1 MAAASYSTP
10 LVALDA
16 VVLDTET
23 TGLDARSARIVQ
35 VGAIRVSGTKLL
47 AEPRYERL
55 VNPGQPIP
63 KATVAVHGI
72 TDAAVADAPPFKDII
87 GELEAFVASSIFIGH
102 AIAYDLGVLEREY
115 RRAGKPWRPPRA
127 LDVRA
132 LARIAAPTLAHHTL
146 DQLCEWLGI
155 EVKGRHS
162 AIGDAEL
169 TAKVFTALVPL
180 LREKNVRTLAEAEAA
195 SRKLADAEARAAG
208 GFAAAPAGA
217 SAEETAARTR
227 IESFAYRHRVGEVM
241 SAPPLFAPPAA
252 TVRELLGLLLEKK
265 VSSAFVRAD
274 NGVIGIV
281 TERDALREI
290 HAKGPAG
297 LEARLDA
304 IMKKPLQTI
313 LDHAFVYRAIARMQ
327 RLGIRHLGVRN
338 TMGEIVGAVT
348 SRNLLH
354 TRAMT
359 ALALGD
365 EIDSAGDSATLGQAW
380 AKLTTMA
387 RSLIAEEVEARSI
400 TAVISS
406 EIRILTRRA
415 AQLAEAR
422 LEAEGRGR
430 PPVAYAVLVL
440 GSAGRG
446 ESLLAADQDNAIVYE
461 RGAEGGAEDRYFEAL
476 GTHMCAILDEVGV
489 PYCKGGVMAK
499 NRAWRMSREDW
510 RATIDGW
517 VRRQRPQDLLNVDIF
532 YDGMPVHGQGALGEE
547 LWNYAYERGHGARDF
562 LVALTEVARD
572 RGSPFTLFGNFR
584 LDDTRRIDVKKVGLF
599 PIFGAARVLSI
610 KHDVRARA
618 TPERLRGV
626 AAKGVGSAADIEA
639 VIEAHGTMLGVM
651 LGQQLADAEAGVP
664 LSPRVAVDRLDSAG
678 RTSLRDAL
686 RQVET
691 AIDLV
696 SEGRF

>member
-1 MAAASYSTP
+1 M
-10 LVALDA
+10 
-16 VVLDTET
+16 
-23 TGLDARSARIVQ
+23 
-35 VGAIRVSGTKLL
+35 
-47 AEPRYERL
+47 
-55 VNPGQPIP
+55 
-63 KATVAVHGI
+63 
-72 TDAAVADAPPFKDII
+72 
-87 GELEAFVASSIFIGH
+87 
-102 AIAYDLGVLEREY
+102 
-115 RRAGKPWRPPRA
+115 
-127 LDVRA
+127 
-132 LARIAAPTLAHHTL
+132 
-146 DQLCEWLGI
+146 
-155 EVKGRHS
+155 
-162 AIGDAEL
+162 
-169 TAKVFTALVPL
+169 
-180 LREKNVRTLAEAEAA
+180 
-195 SRKLADAEARAAG
+195 
-208 GFAAAPAGA
+208 
-217 SAEETAARTR
+217 
-227 IESFAYRHRVGEVM
+227 
-241 SAPPLFAPPAA
+241 
-252 TVRELLGLLLEKK
+252 
-265 VSSAFVRAD
+265 
-274 NGVIGIV
+274 
-281 TERDALREI
+281 
-290 HAKGPAG
+290 
-297 LEARLDA
+297 
-304 IMKKPLQTI
+304 
-313 LDHAFVYRAIARMQ
+313 
-327 RLGIRHLGVRN
+327 
-338 TMGEIVGAVT
+338 
-348 SRNLLH
+348 
-354 TRAMT
+354 
-359 ALALGD
+359 
-365 EIDSAGDSATLGQAW
+365 
-380 AKLTTMA
+380 MA
-387 RSLIAEEVEARSI
+387 RSLIAEEVESRSI

>member
-1 MAAASYSTP
+1 MAGASSSTP
-10 LVALDA
+10 LVALDG

-35 VGAIRVSGTKLL
+35 IGAVRVAGTKVLT
-47 AEPRYERL
+47 EPRFERL
-55 VNPGQPIP
+55 LNPGQPIP
-63 KATVAVHGI
+63 KATTAVHGI
-72 TDAAVADAPPFKDII
+72 GDADVKGAPAFASIAD
-87 GELEAFVASSIFIGH
+87 ELEAFVGNSIIIGH
-102 AIAYDLGVLEREY
+102 AVAYDLQVLEREY
-115 RRAGKPWRPPRA
+115 RRAGRTWRPPRA

-132 LARIAAPTLAHHTL
+132 LAQAAAPTLAHYTL

-169 TAKVFTALVPL
+169 TARVFAALVPL
-180 LREKNVRTLAEAEAA
+180 LREQNVRTLAEAEAA
-195 SRKLADAEARAAG
+195 CRRLAEAEARAAG
-208 GFAAAPAGA
+208 GFAAAGA
-217 SAEETAARTR
+217 SVEETIAPARV
-227 IESFAYRHRVGEVM
+227 ESFAYRHRVGDVM
-241 SAPPLFAPPAA
+241 SAPAMFAPAEA
-252 TVRELLGLLLEKK
+252 TVRELLALLLEKK
-265 VSSAFVRAD
+265 VSSVFVSA
-274 NGVIGIV
+274 GGETGIV

-290 HAKGPAG
+290 AAQGERG
-297 LEARLDA
+297 LDTRLHA
-304 IMKKPLQTI
+304 IMRKPLQTV
-313 LDHAFVYRAIARMQ
+313 LESAFVYRAIARMQ

-338 TMGEIVGAVT
+338 LRGEIVGAVT
-348 SRNLLH
+348 PRNLLQS
-354 TRAMT
+354 RAMS
-359 ALALGD
+359 ALVLGD
-365 EIDSAGDSATLGQAW
+365 EVDEAEDSTVLGRAW
-380 AKLTTMA
+380 ARLPAVA
-387 RSLIAEEVEARSI
+387 RSLMAEDVDARSI
-400 TAVISS
+400 TAIISS

-415 AQLAEAR
+415 AQLAERR

-430 PPVAYAVLVL
+430 PPVPYAVLVL

-461 RGAEGGAEDRYFEAL
+461 RGAEGGPEDRYYEAL

-489 PYCKGGVMAK
+489 PFCKGGVMAK

-532 YDGMPVHGQGALGEE
+532 YDGVPVHGEGALGEE

-562 LVALTEVARD
+562 MVALTEVARD

-584 LDDTRRIDVKKVGLF
+584 LDESRRIDLKKLGLL

-610 KHDVRARA
+610 RHGVRARS

-626 AAKGVGSAADIEA
+626 AAKGVGSAAEIEA
-639 VIEAHGTMLGVM
+639 VVAAHGTIIGAM
-651 LGQQLADAEAGVP
+651 LGQQLADSEAGIP
-664 LSPRVAVDRLDSAG
+664 LSSRVAVDRLDG
-678 RTSLRDAL
+678 PQKKAL
-686 RQVET
+686 REALRHVDT

-696 SEGRF
+696 SEGRL